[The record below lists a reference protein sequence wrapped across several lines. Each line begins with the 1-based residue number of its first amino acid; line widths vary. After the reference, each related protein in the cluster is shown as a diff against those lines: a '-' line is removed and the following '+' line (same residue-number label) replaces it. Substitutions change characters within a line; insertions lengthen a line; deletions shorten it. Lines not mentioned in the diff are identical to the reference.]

1 MAFGPIQIFAFG
13 FPSTDRMEGRV
24 AEELI
29 RLSDAGIIRIVDALA
44 VVAEGD
50 EVEILRVSDLD
61 DEQRQ
66 ALGAHIGSL
75 IGLGA
80 AGLDGY
86 IAGAEAGA
94 EIAEEG
100 GFGLVEDITEDLID
114 ELPEGSAGVLLI
126 IEHAWAVPFRDAVLD
141 AGGIMLANEWIG
153 TQVLSSASGW
163 PCATRTRRGT
173 TTDPLDPL
181 RPSSKRA
188 LRRPQVGAPVHCRS
202 GGDHVAEMGWP

>member
-1 MAFGPIQIFAFG
+1 MPYHCGVAGARGESRPATDHTPSEREPNEEHTMSFGPIQIIALG
-13 FPSTDRMEGRV
+13 FPSTERMEGRV

-29 RLSDAGIIRIVDALA
+29 RLSDAGIIRIIDALA
-44 VVAEGD
+44 VVAEDD
-50 EVEILRVSDLD
+50 EVDILRVSDLD

-80 AGLDGY
+80 AGLDGF

-114 ELPEGSAGVLLI
+114 ELPDGSAGVLLI
-126 IEHAWAVPFRDAVLD
+126 IEHAWAVPFRDAVID

-153 TQVLSSASGW
+153 AQDLVSLGMAMRDADGM
-163 PCATRTRRGT
+163 
-173 TTDPLDPL
+173 DD
-181 RPSSKRA
+181 
-188 LRRPQVGAPVHCRS
+188 
-202 GGDHVAEMGWP
+202 D

>member
-1 MAFGPIQIFAFG
+1 MAFGPIQIIALG

-29 RLSDAGIIRIVDALA
+29 RLSDAGIIRIIDALA
-44 VVAEGD
+44 VIAEDD
-50 EVEILRVSDLD
+50 EVDILRVSDLD

-80 AGLDGY
+80 NGLEGY

-126 IEHAWAVPFRDAVLD
+126 IEHAWAVPFRDAVID
-141 AGGIMLANEWIG
+141 AGGIMLSNEWIG
-153 TQVLSSASGW
+153 TQDLISLGMAMRD
-163 PCATRTRRGT
+163 A
-173 TTDPLDPL
+173 DE
-181 RPSSKRA
+181 
-188 LRRPQVGAPVHCRS
+188 VG
-202 GGDHVAEMGWP
+202 DDD